1 MARTKESLYCA
12 VDVGTT
18 KVGTLV
24 GRVSPAGTVEVVAL
38 GHVSSSGMKK
48 GMVVSPDE
56 LAESVR
62 RSADEARRML
72 GRRLPPAY
80 VGITGSYLTCLNAS
94 ASLPVARKRRSVV
107 SQRDV
112 DRLLNATS
120 DKAVDRRHLI
130 HVIPRSYTVDGLN
143 EVHNPVG
150 LSGQQL
156 SSESHVVIGDP
167 APMENLARV
176 VRSAGVTVKGLVIE
190 HLASSEA
197 VLSAD
202 ERQTGVVLVD
212 VGGGTS
218 DIAIFKDGAI
228 WHTAALPVGGWQY
241 TNDLSLALGVT
252 LAAAEQAKLR
262 YGSAIVDGV
271 GPNDTLDIP
280 IGEGST
286 TKSVQSTSF
295 YGVLH
300 DRSVDLVRLI
310 LHKVKEAGLDRMPPA
325 GMVITGGTSNLPGL
339 LEVAAEYTSCAVR
352 QGSPSH
358 ALGLPQELEDAAF
371 ATTVGLLLWGIRRR
385 HPKPFTG
392 GAVSV
397 SVPAMQR
404 LREWLSRFGFRRPKE
419 MQA

>member
-1 MARTKESLYCA
+1 MSRTKESLYCA

-24 GRVSPAGTVEVVAL
+24 GRVSHAGTVEVVAL
-38 GHVSSSGMKK
+38 GHARSTGMKK

-62 RSADEARRML
+62 RSVDEARLML

-80 VGITGSYLTCLNAS
+80 VGITGSFLTCINAS
-94 ASLPVARKRRSVV
+94 VSVPVARKRRSVV

-112 DRLLNATS
+112 DRLLSSTS
-120 DKAVDRRHLI
+120 DQAADRRRLV

-143 EVHNPVG
+143 EVNNPVG
-150 LSGQQL
+150 LSGQHL
-156 SSESHVVIGDP
+156 SSESHVVIGDL

-176 VRSAGVTVKGLVIE
+176 VRSAGVTVKGLIIE

-202 ERQTGVVLVD
+202 ERDTGVVLVD

-228 WHTAALPVGGWQY
+228 WHTAALPVGGWQF
-241 TNDLSLALGVT
+241 THDLSRGLGIT
-252 LAAAEQAKLR
+252 LAAAEQTKLR
-262 YGSAIVDGV
+262 YGSSIVDGI
-271 GPNDTLDIP
+271 GPNDTMEIP
-280 IGEGST
+280 IGEGSV
-286 TKSVQSTSF
+286 TKTVPSLTF
-295 YGVLH
+295 YALLH

-339 LEVAAEYTSCAVR
+339 LEVAEEYASCPVR
-352 QGSPSH
+352 QGSPSQ
-358 ALGLPQELEDAAF
+358 ALGLPTELEDAAF
-371 ATTVGLLLWGIRRR
+371 ATTVGLLLWGIRRGD
-385 HPKPFTG
+385 PKPFNG
-392 GAVSV
+392 GAPSL
-397 SVPAMQR
+397 SAPAMRR
-404 LREWLSRFGFRRPKE
+404 LRGWLSRFTFKRPKE
-419 MQA
+419 AQA